1 MRLLNGFFIAV
12 FLTAL
17 VTACGQDGAGSPGKS
32 SRGGGPGGF
41 SRGPTQVVTATAQI
55 REIREE
61 VEAIGTTYAN
71 ESVTITARVTD
82 TISEVNFEDGASV
95 NAGDVLVILT
105 SEQEAALLRES
116 MVNRD
121 DAKRQTVRLE
131 DLYKSNSVA
140 ESALDDARA
149 RLSAAEARYESVV
162 ASLQDR
168 LVRAPFSG
176 RLGFRQVSEGTLLTP
191 GTPIT
196 TLDDLTI
203 IKLDFSIPEVHLKLV
218 HEGLELTARSSA
230 FPDTEFSAT
239 VRTIDSRVDPI
250 TRAATV
256 RAHIDNEDLTLLPGM
271 LLTVRLTTAQRETLM
286 VPEIALVQR
295 ASQVYVYTIKD
306 GLAEMIQVT
315 HAVRSKGWVEIL
327 SGLEA
332 GDTVITEGVIKIR
345 NGSPVTTEAFSKT
358 SGTKTSGQ
366 PKPRASGV
374 D

>member
-1 MRLLNGFFIAV
+1 MQRLNGFFIAI

-17 VTACGQDGAGSPGKS
+17 LTACGQDGAGGVGKS
-32 SRGGGPGGF
+32 ARGGPGGY
-41 SRGPTQVVTATAQI
+41 SRGPIQVVTATAQI

-82 TISEVNFEDGASV
+82 TISEVNFEDGESV
-95 NAGDVLVILT
+95 NAGDVLVVLT
-105 SEQEAALLRES
+105 SEQEAALLREAL
-116 MVNRD
+116 VNRD
-121 DAKRQTVRLE
+121 DAKRQTTRLE
-131 DLYKSNSVA
+131 DLYRSNSVA

-176 RLGFRQVSEGTLLTP
+176 RLGFRQVSKGTLLTP

-256 RAHIDNEDLTLLPGM
+256 RAHIDNQDLILLPGM
-271 LLTVRLTTAQRETLM
+271 LLTVRLTTALRETLM

-315 HAVRSKGWVEIL
+315 HAVRSEGWVEIL
-327 SGLEA
+327 SGLKA

-345 NGSPVTTEAFSKT
+345 NGSPVTTDAFSKT
-358 SGTKTSGQ
+358 SETNTPAQSR
-366 PKPRASGV
+366 PSASGAH
-374 D
+374 

>member
-1 MRLLNGFFIAV
+1 VLLRNGLVI
-12 FLTAL
+12 TAL
-17 VTACGQDGAGSPGKS
+17 LSALLAGCGQDSAGGRGK
-32 SRGGGPGGF
+32 GGGPGGF

-82 TISEVNFEDGASV
+82 TISDVNFEDGAFV
-95 NAGDVLVILT
+95 EAGDVLVVLT

-116 MVNRD
+116 EVDRD
-121 DAKRQTVRLE
+121 DAKRQNTRLE
-131 DLYKSNSVA
+131 DLFRTNSVA

-149 RLSAAEARYESVV
+149 RLSGAEARYESVV

-196 TLDDLTI
+196 TLDDLSV
-203 IKLDFSIPEVHLKLV
+203 IKLDFSIPEVHLRLV

-230 FPDTEFSAT
+230 FPDRAFSAT
-239 VRTIDSRVDPI
+239 VRTVDSRVDPI

-256 RAHIDNEDLTLLPGM
+256 RAHIDNQDLILRPGM
-271 LLTVRLTTAQRETLM
+271 LLTVRLITSQRETLM

-306 GLAEMIQVT
+306 GLAEMMQVT
-315 HAVRSKGWVEIL
+315 HAVRHEGWVEIL

-332 GDTVITEGVIKIR
+332 GETVITEGVIKIR
-345 NGSPVTTEAFSKT
+345 NGSPVATEAFSQS
-358 SGTKTSGQ
+358 SGTTSGQ
-366 PKPRASGV
+366 SKPQAAG
-374 D
+374 DN